1 METTIRNTSLGVL
14 HEKLQEQQRAK
25 RDLIV
30 PAHTI
35 AMNEGKL
42 IIDRLPENMF
52 EEQSVYELIKE
63 LEIEGSGMHFD
74 VNDNAANQIAH
85 KLKIP
90 RSFYQYLQAEHMDI
104 LDHNVSELFDRASKN
119 YFIRAFAQ
127 DNPDKAPGI
136 VRAVLSDQFKVID
149 HLDVLGST
157 LEAIRETG
165 AEVQVGRCNLTEDNM
180 YVEIISKDVVEHAD
194 DLLGRY
200 RSPKGNDRDGDNRVF
215 AGFVISNSET
225 GRGRYKVQPR
235 AMVAKCSNGMIFK
248 ADALAA
254 THLGSKMSGGVIWQ
268 QDTLA
273 TEVEL
278 ITKQTRDAVNQFL
291 SPEYLGRKIAA
302 MTDSI
307 ERLERPVKAVENVC
321 KTLSIG
327 TDRVEDVVSYFTEGG
342 DNTNMGVV
350 NALTYYAQQTD
361 DADLQYEIEEE
372 APELL
377 AKIPAM
383 QAD

>member
-35 AMNEGKL
+35 AMNDGKL
-42 IIDRLPENMF
+42 IIDRLPENTF
-52 EEQSVYELIKE
+52 EEQQVYELIKE

-74 VNDNAANQIAH
+74 VNDNAANQIAA
-85 KLKIP
+85 KLNIP
-90 RSFYQYLQAEHMDI
+90 RSFYQYLLKSHGDI
-104 LDHNVSELFDRASKN
+104 LDYNVSELFDRANKN

-127 DNPDKAPGI
+127 SDPDAAPGV
-136 VRAVLSDQFKVID
+136 VRALLSDQFKVID

-157 LEAIRETG
+157 LEAIKATG
-165 AEVQVGRCNLTEDNM
+165 VDVQVGRCNLTEDNM

-200 RSPKGNDRDGDNRVF
+200 RSPRGRDDGDNRVF

-235 AMVAKCSNGMIFK
+235 AMVSKCTNGLIFK
-248 ADALAA
+248 RDALAA

-291 SPEYLGRKIAA
+291 SPEYLGRKIAE

-307 ERLERPVKAVENVC
+307 ERLERPMKAVENVC

-327 TDRVEDVVSYFTEGG
+327 GDRVEQVVSYFTEGG
-342 DNTNMGVV
+342 DTTNMGVV
-350 NALTYYAQQTD
+350 NALTYYAQMAD

-377 AKIPAM
+377 AKIPKM
-383 QAD
+383 QQD